1 MLVVVDFEMNNY
13 NSGNRWLSDI
23 IQIGAVKCDDNYSWI
38 GQFNEY
44 VKQSRRLGEIV
55 KDITGIKEEQINSA
69 QNFRQTIERFAKW
82 IGMAEDIKF
91 ITWGKQDRT
100 ILLRQLNRED
110 VQNAVYNRF
119 ASSEWINIQQI
130 VTRELTILKN
140 DLQLQDAVHYL
151 QMQFNGEEHDAL
163 CDAFMT
169 YKICQ
174 MRITPEYDKYN
185 IKKNKELLANQLL
198 CKLNDL
204 KNRRI
209 VQLDKINNLKISKI
223 VLKESLGIIE
233 DIPLDQYQIYGKS
246 SKYIEYTRLVKKID
260 KANTS
265 LASIDRQIADCN
277 KQLNSLGCFNIA

>member
-55 KDITGIKEEQINSA
+55 KDITGIKEEQINNA

-110 VQNAVYNRF
+110 VQKAVYNRF
-119 ASSEWINIQQI
+119 ASSEWINIQSI

-151 QMQFNGEEHDAL
+151 QMQFTGEEHDAL

-209 VQLDKINNLKISKI
+209 VQLDKINNLKISKM

>member
-55 KDITGIKEEQINSA
+55 KDITGIKEEQINNA

-110 VQNAVYNRF
+110 VQKAVYNRF
-119 ASSEWINIQQI
+119 ASSEWINIQSI

-151 QMQFNGEEHDAL
+151 QMQFTGEEHDAL

-169 YKICQ
+169 YRICQ

-209 VQLDKINNLKISKI
+209 VQLDKINNLKISKM